1 MRTTKSSYSHNG
13 KANGHRKNDSGKGNE
28 NGRKV
33 IKERRIETIP
43 TTEEPAESFE
53 TVYLDPT
60 LVHFCH
66 EGENLTY
73 TASDGLFYPRV
84 TLMRCF
90 PMSAQNSFISVRTP
104 DQEMERGVELGI
116 LEDYLALDEP
126 SRTAVA
132 HELRLHYFVPTI
144 HSVLNIREEFGFL
157 YWTVK
162 TDRGDKEFIMR
173 DSLMNATRQIS
184 KFRWLII
191 DINQTRYEI
200 NDIEKLDLK
209 SRQLLERHLLL

>member
-66 EGENLTY
+66 E
-73 TASDGLFYPRV
+73 
-84 TLMRCF
+84 
-90 PMSAQNSFISVRTP
+90 
-104 DQEMERGVELGI
+104 
-116 LEDYLALDEP
+116 
-126 SRTAVA
+126 
-132 HELRLHYFVPTI
+132 
-144 HSVLNIREEFGFL
+144 
-157 YWTVK
+157 
-162 TDRGDKEFIMR
+162 
-173 DSLMNATRQIS
+173 
-184 KFRWLII
+184 
-191 DINQTRYEI
+191 
-200 NDIEKLDLK
+200 
-209 SRQLLERHLLL
+209 